1 MRIDAYNQINTYY
14 SATTKKPQVKAKA
27 AYGTT
32 TDQVSFSTVAKDIQ
46 TAKAAAASTP
56 DVRADKVADV
66 KSRMQ
71 AGTYN
76 VTGDEF
82 ADKVISAYYG

>member
-27 AYGTT
+27 AYGT

-56 DVRADKVADV
+56 DVRADKVEDV

-71 AGTYN
+71 AGTYH

-82 ADKVISAYYG
+82 ADKVISASYG